1 MITPL
6 QSWIAIVAL
15 IAAAIALRL
24 TRYLITRNQSR
35 RAISMSNE
43 RELLYLPGDPLKAN
57 TEDYDDTE
65 DF

>member
-24 TRYLITRNQSR
+24 TRYLITRSQSR

>member
-6 QSWIAIVAL
+6 QSWIVIVAL
-15 IAAAIALRL
+15 IAEAIALRH
-24 TRYLITRNQSR
+24 TRYLITRSHSH
-35 RAISMSNE
+35 RAISMSSE